1 MDIDFQMSQQI
12 WREQGQYEAKISEF
26 IVFANLFIHFLN
38 ENNWKKKLKIK
49 LRRIISCV
57 KYKKNLR

>member
-38 ENNWKKKLKIK
+38 ENNWKINF
-49 LRRIISCV
+49 
-57 KYKKNLR
+57 KNKVA

>member
-26 IVFANLFIHFLN
+26 IVFANLFIDFLI
-38 ENNWKKKLKIK
+38 ENNWKKSLKVKLNYFMWQ
-49 LRRIISCV
+49 V
-57 KYKKNLR
+57 